1 MFFLLFYIHLVFSNN
16 YRHYFQHHT
25 NYTSVVVFVNRFS
38 LLVHCFLY
46 IMYRLYN
53 STIVGELQ
61 LTSDGWVEEEGR
73 ELHSGN
79 RWRPNRKL
87 TTVWRLHW
95 DRKKFVKNVILNKYL
110 LMGWSG
116 RDIYRCFNGIPI
128 PTVNFHRN
136 VIFLI
141 FFLIVYTYTVGEEMV
156 GKNQTL
162 HKNPVFKS

>member
-61 LTSDGWVEEEGR
+61 LTSNGWVEEEGR

-141 FFLIVYTYTVGEEMV
+141 FFLIVYTYRRGNGWQKPNLT
-156 GKNQTL
+156 
-162 HKNPVFKS
+162 